1 MVVSLRWLFLLSEV
15 SKKSTILK
23 LLNAIVLFIIFTT
36 SQVAFSQS
44 PQTIIAEVPDTNS
57 VGPEG
62 DDELEPVSILNT
74 SNEYFK
80 IIKDNNFDVPAY
92 DQYFFW
98 DTLDIHPYE
107 SKMNKYTETRM
118 ISLIDSNSLFAMPL
132 KKPVNSTFGW
142 RKWKYH
148 YGIDLGL
155 NTGDSIVSAFD
166 GMVRVVRKSK
176 SYGNVVVVRHNNG
189 LETLYAHL
197 SKALVTANQEI
208 KAGELIALGGNTGHS
223 TGPHLHFEI
232 RYLGGPINPS
242 DIIDFNNC
250 TLISDSLLID
260 RCRFEYLDDVQ
271 KARYYTV
278 RKGDSLGRIAQR
290 NGTTISRL
298 CKLNGI
304 TRKTTLRIGR
314 RLRYT

>member
-1 MVVSLRWLFLLSEV
+1 MLSELP
-15 SKKSTILK
+15 KKSTILK
-23 LLNAIVLFIIFTT
+23 LLNAILLFIIFST
-36 SQVAFSQS
+36 SYVAFSQS
-44 PQTIIAEVPDTNS
+44 SPNVIKEVPDTNS
-57 VGPEG
+57 VGPQE
-62 DDELEPVSILNT
+62 DDELDPVDVIT
-74 SNEYFK
+74 TTNEYFK

-92 DQYFFW
+92 NQYFFW
-98 DTLDIHPYE
+98 DTLDIHPYQ
-107 SKMNKYTETRM
+107 SKMNKFTETRVL
-118 ISLIDSNSLFAMPL
+118 SLLDSNSVFAMPM
-132 KKPVNSTFGW
+132 KQKPINSNFGW

-155 NTGDSIVSAFD
+155 NVGDSIVSSFD

-197 SKALVTANQEI
+197 SKALVKPNQEV

-242 DIIDFNNC
+242 DIIDFKNF
-250 TLISDSLLID
+250 TLISDTLVVD
-260 RCRFEYLDDVQ
+260 RCCFEYLDDVQ
-271 KARYYTV
+271 KARYYTI
-278 RKGDSLGRIAQR
+278 RKGDTLGKIAKR
-290 NGTTISRL
+290 NGVSISRL

>member
-1 MVVSLRWLFLLSEV
+1 MKFLN
-15 SKKSTILK
+15 T
-23 LLNAIVLFIIFTT
+23 IIFLIVFTT
-36 SQVAFSQS
+36 NLVAFSQS
-44 PQTIIAEVPDTNS
+44 TQNIIPEVPDTNN

-62 DDELEPVSILNT
+62 DDELDPVNICNT

-80 IIKDNNFDVPAY
+80 IIKDNNLDVPAC
-92 DQYFFW
+92 DHYFFW

-107 SKMNKYTETRM
+107 SKMNKFTETR
-118 ISLIDSNSLFAMPL
+118 ILTLIDSNSVFAIPV
-132 KKPVNSTFGW
+132 KKPINSVFGW

-155 NTGDSIVSAFD
+155 NVGDSIVSAFD

-176 SYGNVVVVRHNNG
+176 SYGNVVVIRNNNG

-197 SKALVTANQEI
+197 SKALVVTDQEV
-208 KAGELIALGGNTGHS
+208 KAGELIALGGNSGHS

-242 DIIDFNNC
+242 HVIDFKNF
-250 TLISDSLLID
+250 TLISDTLVVD
-260 RCRFEYLDDVQ
+260 RCCFEYLDDVQ

-304 TRKTTLRIGR
+304 TRKTILRIGR
-314 RLRYT
+314 KLRYT

>member
-1 MVVSLRWLFLLSEV
+1 
-15 SKKSTILK
+15 LK
-23 LLNAIVLFIIFTT
+23 LLNAILLFVIFLT

-44 PQTIIAEVPDTNS
+44 SPGIISEVPDTNS

-62 DDELEPVSILNT
+62 DDELDPINVIST
-74 SNEYFK
+74 TNEYFK
-80 IIKDNNFDVPAY
+80 IIKDNNFDVPAA

-98 DTLDIHPYE
+98 DTLDIHPYQ
-107 SKMNKYTETRM
+107 SKMNKYTE
-118 ISLIDSNSLFAMPL
+118 SKVLNLIDNNSLFAMPL
-132 KKPVNSTFGW
+132 KKPINSVFGW

-242 DIIDFNNC
+242 EVIDFNNC
-250 TLISDSLLID
+250 ILISDTLLID

-271 KARYYTV
+271 KARYYMV

-290 NGTTISRL
+290 NGTTITRL

>member
-1 MVVSLRWLFLLSEV
+1 MKRLHAILFL
-15 SKKSTILK
+15 
-23 LLNAIVLFIIFTT
+23 IFFT
-36 SQVAFSQS
+36 VNFYAFSQS
-44 PQTIIAEVPDTNS
+44 SPNVIKEVPDTNS
-57 VGPEG
+57 VGPQE
-62 DDELEPVSILNT
+62 DDELDPVDAVT
-74 SNEYFK
+74 ATNEYFK
-80 IIKDNNFDVPAY
+80 IIKDNNLDVPAY
-92 DQYFFW
+92 NQYFFW
-98 DTLDIHPYE
+98 DTLDIHPYQ
-107 SKMNKYTETRM
+107 SKMNKFTETR
-118 ISLIDSNSLFAMPL
+118 ILSLLDSNSVFAMPMNR
-132 KKPVNSTFGW
+132 KPINSNFGW

-155 NTGDSIVSAFD
+155 NVGDSIVSTFD

-176 SYGNVVVVRHNNG
+176 SYGNVVVIRHNNG

-197 SKALVTANQEI
+197 SKALVKPNQEVR
-208 KAGELIALGGNTGHS
+208 AGELIALGGNTGHS

-242 DIIDFNNC
+242 EIIDFNNFTLVSD
-250 TLISDSLLID
+250 TLIVD

-271 KARYYTV
+271 KARYYTI
-278 RKGDSLGRIAQR
+278 RKGDTLGRIAKR
-290 NGTTISRL
+290 NGVSISRL